1 VKSKPIIAFTTAAA
15 LAVPLSACGGGSS
28 DKPAPKAVA
37 TPPPT
42 ASGPA
47 PAQTAPASY
56 NPKID
61 PAQFTS
67 KITHPYL
74 PWKPGAKWVYAGTK
88 DGQPERV
95 EVVVENKTKTVLG
108 VKCVV
113 VSDIV
118 TVNSTLAEKTT
129 DWYAQDKAGNVW
141 YFGEDT
147 AEYQN
152 GVVTTTQG
160 TWEAGVDNAKPGIV
174 LHAHPVVGRSYRQ
187 EYRPGVA
194 EDKAR
199 VLTLTG
205 TEKVPAGTFKN
216 VIETRDINP
225 LDPSKIENKWFAK
238 GIGTI
243 RVLRIRS
250 MHHEQT
256 KLVQKTG

>member
-1 VKSKPIIAFTTAAA
+1 VKRKSILSFTALAA
-15 LAVPLSACGGGSS
+15 LLSACGGGSS
-28 DKPAPKAVA
+28 DKPAPKSA
-37 TPPPT
+37 
-42 ASGPA
+42 ASPA
-47 PAQTAPASY
+47 PTTVTPSRASY

-61 PAQFTS
+61 PAQFSS
-67 KITHPYL
+67 KITNPYT
-74 PWKPGAKWVYAGTK
+74 PWKPGARWVYTGTK

-95 EVVVENKTKTVLG
+95 EVRVTKATKTILG
-108 VKCVV
+108 VRCVV
-113 VSDIV
+113 VSDVV

-174 LHAHPVVGRSYRQ
+174 LHAHPTVGKPYRQ

-194 EDKAR
+194 EDMAR
-199 VLTLTG
+199 VLTVSG
-205 TEKVPAGTFKN
+205 TVTVPAGTFKN
-216 VIETRDINP
+216 VVQTRDINP

-238 GIGTI
+238 GFGSI

-250 MHHEQT
+250 AHHEQT
-256 KLVQKTG
+256 KLVRKSG

>member
-1 VKSKPIIAFTTAAA
+1 VKRKSTLSLAALAA

-28 DKPAPKAVA
+28 DKPAPKAAAA
-37 TPPPT
+37 TPVPT
-42 ASGPA
+42 TTTPA
-47 PAQTAPASY
+47 TSTY

-74 PWKPGAKWVYAGTK
+74 PWKPGAKWIYAGTK

-95 EVVVENKTKTVLG
+95 EVRVTKATKTILG

-129 DWYAQDKAGNVW
+129 DWYAQNKVTGDVW

-174 LHAHPVVGRSYRQ
+174 LQAHPAVGRLYRQ

-194 EDKAR
+194 EDQAK
-199 VLTLTG
+199 VLTVSSTQ
-205 TEKVPAGTFKN
+205 KVPAGTFKN
-216 VIETRDINP
+216 VIETRDLNP

-238 GIGTI
+238 GVGSI

-250 MHHEQT
+250 AHHEQT
-256 KLVQKTG
+256 KLVRKTG

>member
-1 VKSKPIIAFTTAAA
+1 VKRKSILSFAA
-15 LAVPLSACGGGSS
+15 LAALLSACGGASNE
-28 DKPAPKAVA
+28 KPAPKSAA
-37 TPPPT
+37 PTPPPT
-42 ASGPA
+42 GSTPA
-47 PAQTAPASY
+47 TSAY

-61 PAQFTS
+61 PAQFSS
-67 KITHPYL
+67 KITNPYL
-74 PWKPGAKWVYAGTK
+74 PWKPGATWIYSGTK

-95 EVVVENKTKTVLG
+95 EVRVTKATKTILG

-113 VSDIV
+113 VSDVV

-129 DWYAQDKAGNVW
+129 DWYAQDKAGDVW

-174 LHAHPVVGRSYRQ
+174 LRAHPTVGTPYRQ

-194 EDKAR
+194 EDMAR
-199 VLTLTG
+199 VLTLTS
-205 TEKVPAGTFKN
+205 TQKVPAGTYKN

-238 GIGTI
+238 GVGPI

-250 MHHEQT
+250 AHHEQT
-256 KLVQKTG
+256 KLVRKTG

>member
-1 VKSKPIIAFTTAAA
+1 VNRKPVLALSAAAA
-15 LAVPLSACGGGSS
+15 LAAPLSACGGGSS
-28 DKPAPKAVA
+28 DKPAPKAAAAPTPGTTA
-37 TPPPT
+37 TAPPT
-42 ASGPA
+42 
-47 PAQTAPASY
+47 Y

-67 KITHPYL
+67 KVTHPYL
-74 PWKPGAKWVYAGTK
+74 PWKPGARWIYTGTK

-95 EVVVENKTKTVLG
+95 EVVVENKTKTILG
-108 VKCVV
+108 VPCVV

-152 GVVTTTQG
+152 GTVTSTQG

-174 LHAHPVVGRSYRQ
+174 LYAHPKVGQFYRQ
-187 EYRPGVA
+187 EFRPGVA

-199 VLTLTG
+199 VLTVTG
-205 TEKVPAGTFKN
+205 TQKVPAGTFN
-216 VIETRDINP
+216 NIVETRDINP
-225 LDPSKIENKWFAK
+225 LDPSKVENKWFAK
-238 GIGTI
+238 GIGPI

-256 KLVQKTG
+256 KLVKKTG